1 MSAAGGARRLGAL
14 LPALVG
20 WGWVE
25 ALSSLQQRDQR
36 ALHAEQRDQRALHAE
51 RRDQP
56 LWKGGFDGSICK
68 YPTASEGL
76 ACALASPGGS
86 GA

>member
-1 MSAAGGARRLGAL
+1 MDGTCGSVTHVPAADGVRRLGAL

-25 ALSSLQQRDQR
+25 ALSSLQQRDQK
-36 ALHAEQRDQRALHAE
+36 ALHAEQRDQL
-51 RRDQP
+51 

-68 YPTASEGL
+68 YPTAGKGL
-76 ACALASPGGS
+76 ACALASPGSS

>member
-1 MSAAGGARRLGAL
+1 MPAADGARRLGVL

-25 ALSSLQQRDQR
+25 ALSSLQQRGQ
-36 ALHAEQRDQRALHAE
+36 L
-51 RRDQP
+51 
-56 LWKGGFDGSICK
+56 LWKGGFDGSVYK
-68 YPTASEGL
+68 YQTAGEGL
-76 ACALASPGGS
+76 ACALASPGSS